1 MKKIIFV
8 LVLLLGL
15 NSAYAVNDLSFIYI
29 NGSNNN
35 DEKMKNWYE
44 NGVHKL
50 HPVLRK
56 KFIKNSAIKKY
67 YKSLNA
73 SVNIKEEPVIFFWGD
88 KSKADLDFVKKQLD
102 LSKAISSSGAYFAR
116 SLIAQYLHDAIW
128 VQKPHNMLPILDEL
142 NNAIKKETANGND
155 VILYGY
161 SAGTFVTYQYLFNKL
176 PYINLEKLFEAL
188 KSDEDL
194 LNFVKANP
202 RKNTCISALSYDYA
216 GIGNVSSAGHMILN
230 QDKEQLKQNYLKID
244 EMTELACAP
253 EHKVKG
259 VVNFACPLVLFYS
272 DVSDSGYELNFYNK
286 LMIKYIME
294 NGIFMLTVNFRE
306 DPLGFPTS
314 RNMTTKEIEQR
325 LGATIDNPTG
335 VIYDNSS
342 VWSKR
347 MFALA
352 HTSYWTARGTFS
364 NAVVKSFVNGYK
376 FQYNEKYQEK
386 VIKRNSKKSEL
397 GVNEE

>member
-1 MKKIIFV
+1 MKKILLI

-15 NSAYAVNDLSFIYI
+15 NPAYAINELSFIYI

-35 DEKMKNWYE
+35 DEKMQNWYE

-56 KFIKNSAIKKY
+56 KFIKNSSIKKY
-67 YKSLNA
+67 YKSLG
-73 SVNIKEEPVIFFWGD
+73 SGVNIKEEPVIFFWGD
-88 KSKADLDFVKKQLD
+88 KSKQDLDFVKSQLD
-102 LSKAISSSGAYFAR
+102 ISKAISSSGAYFAR

-128 VQKPHNMLPILDEL
+128 VQKPHNMIPILDEL
-142 NNAIKKETANGND
+142 NSSVKKEAEKGND

-161 SAGTFVTYQYLFNKL
+161 SAGTFVTYEYLFNKL
-176 PYINLEKLFEAL
+176 PYIKLEKLFETL
-188 KSDEDL
+188 DTDKDIID
-194 LNFVKANP
+194 FVKANP
-202 RKNTCISALSYDYA
+202 RKDTCISALSYDYA

-230 QDKEQLKQNYLKID
+230 QNKEQLKKNYLQID
-244 EMTELACAP
+244 DMTERACAP
-253 EHKVKG
+253 EGKVKG
-259 VVNFACPLVLFYS
+259 IVNFACPLVLFYS
-272 DVSDSGYELNFYNK
+272 DISDPNYELNFYNK

-294 NGIFMLTVNFRE
+294 NGIFMMTINFRE

-314 RNMTTKEIEQR
+314 RNITVKEIEER
-325 LGATIDNPTG
+325 LNIKIENPTG

-352 HTSYWTARGTFS
+352 HTSYWSARRTFS
-364 NAVVKSFVNGYK
+364 NAIVKSFVNGYK
-376 FQYNEKYQEK
+376 FQYDEKYQAK

-397 GVNEE
+397 